1 MMEKLD
7 VYYPLILIITLTTT
21 FVVLGLWFIFKF
33 LKKIDGSP
41 RLVKEKEIPTD
52 KKFVDYL
59 IEESLSED
67 PKYIPQFNEK
77 FEVYQE
83 DVKEVSNEK
92 DSSGENEVL
101 KLARKYNVVQG
112 EVELL
117 LNLRSRIKKENNYNK
132 ILEEIE
138 KGADIKKVAKKHK
151 VGCGEILVILSLKN
165 KERRSLWQTK
175 ME

>member
-1 MMEKLD
+1 MEKLD
-7 VYYPLILIITLTTT
+7 VFYPLILIIVLTTF

-33 LKKIDGSP
+33 LKKIEKPPES
-41 RLVKEKEIPTD
+41 VKEKEISTD

-59 IEESLSED
+59 IEEGLSD
-67 PKYIPQFNEK
+67 NPAFISQTNDK
-77 FEVYQE
+77 FRTYQE
-83 DVKEVSNEK
+83 DLNEVNSIN
-92 DSSGENEVL
+92 DISGENEVL
-101 KLARKYNVVQG
+101 KLAKKYNVAQG

-117 LNLRSRIKKENNYNK
+117 LNLRSRIKRENNYNK

-151 VGCGEILVILSLKN
+151 VGCGEILFILNLKN